1 MKYILLTFV
10 SFVGFSQEVIVSS
23 GNSNKNNDLN
33 IDYSVGQIFLE
44 ATPNSDYTGVRVYY
58 KEGVHQAYFVDSG
71 VRQLQFDVATK
82 VFPNP
87 TKDIFNIQL
96 DLDASDFVGLS
107 YSIHSTQGQLI
118 TTGQVDSN
126 PVSID
131 ISSLSSGV
139 YFVYLYSNL
148 NETKLIKIIKN

>member
-1 MKYILLTFV
+1 M
-10 SFVGFSQEVIVSS
+10 
-23 GNSNKNNDLN
+23 
-33 IDYSVGQIFLE
+33 
-44 ATPNSDYTGVRVYY
+44 
-58 KEGVHQAYFVDSG
+58 
-71 VRQLQFDVATK
+71 
-82 VFPNP
+82 
-87 TKDIFNIQL
+87 

-107 YSIHSTQGQLI
+107 YSIHSSQGQLI

>member
-1 MKYILLTFV
+1 MKYIVLIFF
-10 SFVGFSQEVIVSS
+10 SFISFSQEVIVSS

-44 ATPNSDYTGVRVYY
+44 ATPSSDYTGVRAYY
-58 KEGVHQAYFVDSG
+58 KEGVHQVYFVDSG
-71 VRQLQFDVATK
+71 VRQLHFDVGTK

-96 DLDASDFVGLS
+96 DLDASDFEGLS
-107 YSIHSTQGQLI
+107 YSVHSLQGQLI
-118 TTGQVDSN
+118 MTGLVNSN

-131 ISSLSSGV
+131 ISSLSTGV

-148 NETKLIKIIKN
+148 NEAKLIKIIKN